1 LRLFSHGPPPSGF
14 VHQISL
20 ALSII
25 HTLRVYVNTGVVK
38 IA

>member
-25 HTLRVYVNTGVVK
+25 PRDCNKVK
-38 IA
+38 G